1 MSRQNPRRAS
11 TLEEQSRPTQSE
23 QTDLAMQALLKSLGE
38 SRLLHLAELIETV
51 QSETGYGDITIVIAD
66 RRVVRLKAERSY

>member
-1 MSRQNPRRAS
+1 MSKQSTKRAS
-11 TLEEQSRPTQSE
+11 TLEEQNRPIQSE

-51 QSETGYGDITIVIAD
+51 QSETGYGDITIAIAD

>member
-1 MSRQNPRRAS
+1 MSGQNPRRAS
-11 TLEEQSRPTQSE
+11 TLEEQSQPTQSE
-23 QTDLAMQALLKSLGE
+23 QTDLALQALLKSLGE

>member
-1 MSRQNPRRAS
+1 MSNQNPRRTS
-11 TLEEQSRPTQSE
+11 TLDEQSR